1 MPLADAHVHLFSN
14 GYAGTWG
21 PLLQNEVEVY
31 EQLRALF
38 AIDRALVVGYEG
50 EGRYNGNNDYI
61 LSLARTRPWL
71 VPLAYLEEDQP
82 TLDRLRHM
90 RVECSSVFCIYVL
103 LESSARAVSAWS
115 KEVLDALDR
124 QQAIIS
130 LNATPAAAAAL
141 GPFVDSLDGC
151 ALLFSHLGLP
161 GRFARMPSP
170 AEARARLQ
178 ALLAF
183 ADRPHVHVKF
193 SGLYAVSDPAH
204 DFPHPVV
211 QPILEALIEAFGV
224 ARLCWGSDFA
234 PALEFVSFG
243 QIADD
248 RLLARLDER
257 DVAAVMGANLQRVL
271 QSRPETE

>member
-14 GYAGTWG
+14 GYSGTWG
-21 PLLQNEVEVY
+21 PLVQNEVEVY
-31 EQLRALF
+31 EQLRATF
-38 AIDRALVVGYEG
+38 AIERALVVGYEG
-50 EGRYNGNNDYI
+50 EGRYSGNNDYI
-61 LSLARTRPWL
+61 LGLAHTRPWL
-71 VPLAYLEEDQP
+71 VPLAYLGVEQP
-82 TLDRLRHM
+82 TLERLRQL
-90 RVECSSVFCIYVL
+90 REAGAAGYSIYL
-103 LESSARAVSAWS
+103 SDEPSARAVSTWS
-115 KEVLDALDR
+115 KEILDELDR
-124 QQAIIS
+124 QQAIVS
-130 LNATPAAAAAL
+130 LNATPAAAAVL
-141 GPFVDSLDGC
+141 GSFVDSLDGC

-170 AEARARLQ
+170 AEAKGRLR

-211 QPILEALIEAFGV
+211 QPIFEALLEAFGV

-243 QIADD
+243 QIADE
-248 RLLARLDER
+248 RLLAPLDER
-257 DVAAVMGANLQRVL
+257 DVSSVMGANLQRL
-271 QSRPETE
+271 LTSRPDKE